1 MPRGVK
7 LQILL
12 GPITFSPA
20 PADLIDAVQEVQV
33 TQNAGQR
40 SGFQIRL
47 ALGASSSLDRMLAGR
62 TLDPPNRML
71 IVVHIDGRPTVLS
84 DGVITRH
91 DVSKSNDAGGSS
103 LSITGV
109 DVSQMMD
116 LIDMS
121 GLPLPMPAEAR
132 VLTLLAPFAAYGCV
146 PLVIPSPLLFVPN
159 PITKIPQVQ
168 GTAYTYITRLA
179 DDVGYTFFVEPG
191 PTPGMN
197 VAYWGP
203 DVRVGPAQ
211 PALTVNSDASSNVE
225 SLSFSFDGI
234 QRTVYILT
242 VYPEQLKVP
251 IPIPLPDLTPL
262 SPPLGS
268 KIPIPLSYKRMN
280 IERQTGRRQERRQH
294 GADGGGA
301 DRVAWSRPGGP
312 VGQRDQRVGVDRRPA
327 LRPAAAVPPA
337 GRCARR
343 RPGLRRRVR
352 GEERH
357 HLAQA
362 RRAEAAVH
370 AEPQRPGGPRNE
382 GGSVRERVLERANQ
396 QYGDEGS
403 LVHHHRRPSRAEH
416 LAMVHQ

>member
-1 MPRGVK
+1 M
-7 LQILL
+7 
-12 GPITFSPA
+12 
-20 PADLIDAVQEVQV
+20 
-33 TQNAGQR
+33 
-40 SGFQIRL
+40 
-47 ALGASSSLDRMLAGR
+47 
-62 TLDPPNRML
+62 
-71 IVVHIDGRPTVLS
+71 HIDGRPTVLS

-203 DVRVGPAQ
+203 DVRVGPPQ

-234 QRTVYILT
+234 QRTVYMLT
-242 VYPEQLKVP
+242 AFPEQLKVP

-262 SPPLGS
+262 IPPLGS

-280 IERQTGRRQERRQH
+280 IERQTGRDKRRHH

-301 DRVAWSRPGGP
+301 DLSRGLARAAQSANVISGSGSLD
-312 VGQRDQRVGVDRRPA
+312 VLRYGQLLQ
-327 LRPAAAVPPA
+327 LPPA
-337 GRCARR
+337 GRRARR

-352 GEERH
+352 GAR
-357 HLAQA
+357 ASPPPQA
-362 RRAEAAVH
+362 AA
-370 AEPQRPGGPRNE
+370 
-382 GGSVRERVLERANQ
+382 S
-396 QYGDEGS
+396 
-403 LVHHHRRPSRAEH
+403 
-416 LAMVHQ
+416 

>member
-251 IPIPLPDLTPL
+251 IPIPLPDITPL

-280 IERQTGRRQERRQH
+280 IERQTGRDKSDDSTARMEAVQTVSRGLARAAQSANVISGSGSIDVLRYGQLLQCRRL
-294 GADGGGA
+294 
-301 DRVAWSRPGGP
+301 
-312 VGQRDQRVGVDRRPA
+312 VGVRGAGPA
-327 LRPAAAVPPA
+327 YDGEYTVKSVTTSLKPGELKQRFTLSRNAQVALGTKVAV
-337 GRCARR
+337 
-343 RPGLRRRVR
+343 
-352 GEERH
+352 
-357 HLAQA
+357 
-362 RRAEAAVH
+362 
-370 AEPQRPGGPRNE
+370 
-382 GGSVRERVLERANQ
+382 
-396 QYGDEGS
+396 
-403 LVHHHRRPSRAEH
+403 
-416 LAMVHQ
+416 

>member
-1 MPRGVK
+1 
-7 LQILL
+7 
-12 GPITFSPA
+12 
-20 PADLIDAVQEVQV
+20 
-33 TQNAGQR
+33 
-40 SGFQIRL
+40 
-47 ALGASSSLDRMLAGR
+47 
-62 TLDPPNRML
+62 
-71 IVVHIDGRPTVLS
+71 
-84 DGVITRH
+84 
-91 DVSKSNDAGGSS
+91 
-103 LSITGV
+103 
-109 DVSQMMD
+109 
-116 LIDMS
+116 
-121 GLPLPMPAEAR
+121 MPAEAR

-280 IERQTGRRQERRQH
+280 IERQTGRDKSDDSTARMEAVQTVSRGLARAAQSANVISGSGSIDVLRYGQLLQCRRL
-294 GADGGGA
+294 
-301 DRVAWSRPGGP
+301 
-312 VGQRDQRVGVDRRPA
+312 VGVRGAGPA
-327 LRPAAAVPPA
+327 YDGEYAVKSVTTSLK
-337 GRCARR
+337 
-343 RPGLRRRVR
+343 PGELKQRFTLSRN
-352 GEERH
+352 
-357 HLAQA
+357 AQVA
-362 RRAEAAVH
+362 LGTKVAV
-370 AEPQRPGGPRNE
+370 
-382 GGSVRERVLERANQ
+382 
-396 QYGDEGS
+396 
-403 LVHHHRRPSRAEH
+403 
-416 LAMVHQ
+416 

>member
-12 GPITFSPA
+12 GTITFSPA
-20 PADLIDAVQEVQV
+20 PPDLIDAVQEVQV
-33 TQNAGQR
+33 TQNSGQR

-47 ALGASSSLDRMLAGR
+47 ALGASSSLDSMLAGR

-211 PALTVNSDASSNVE
+211 PALTVNSDASSNV
-225 SLSFSFDGI
+225 
-234 QRTVYILT
+234 
-242 VYPEQLKVP
+242 
-251 IPIPLPDLTPL
+251 
-262 SPPLGS
+262 
-268 KIPIPLSYKRMN
+268 
-280 IERQTGRRQERRQH
+280 
-294 GADGGGA
+294 
-301 DRVAWSRPGGP
+301 
-312 VGQRDQRVGVDRRPA
+312 
-327 LRPAAAVPPA
+327 
-337 GRCARR
+337 
-343 RPGLRRRVR
+343 
-352 GEERH
+352 
-357 HLAQA
+357 
-362 RRAEAAVH
+362 
-370 AEPQRPGGPRNE
+370 
-382 GGSVRERVLERANQ
+382 
-396 QYGDEGS
+396 
-403 LVHHHRRPSRAEH
+403 
-416 LAMVHQ
+416 

>member
-1 MPRGVK
+1 M
-7 LQILL
+7 
-12 GPITFSPA
+12 
-20 PADLIDAVQEVQV
+20 
-33 TQNAGQR
+33 
-40 SGFQIRL
+40 
-47 ALGASSSLDRMLAGR
+47 
-62 TLDPPNRML
+62 
-71 IVVHIDGRPTVLS
+71 
-84 DGVITRH
+84 
-91 DVSKSNDAGGSS
+91 SKSNDAGQSS

-116 LIDMS
+116 LIDLS

-159 PITKIPQVQ
+159 PINKIPQVQ
-168 GTAYTYITRLA
+168 GTAYSYISRLA

-203 DVRVGPAQ
+203 DIRVGPAQ

-280 IERQTGRRQERRQH
+280 IERQSGRDKSDDSTARMEAVQTVSRGLARAAQSANVISGSGSLDVLRYGQLLQCRRL
-294 GADGGGA
+294 
-301 DRVAWSRPGGP
+301 
-312 VGQRDQRVGVDRRPA
+312 VGVRGAGPA
-327 LRPAAAVPPA
+327 YDGEYAVKSVTTSLK
-337 GRCARR
+337 
-343 RPGLRRRVR
+343 PGELKQRFTLSRN
-352 GEERH
+352 
-357 HLAQA
+357 AQVA
-362 RRAEAAVH
+362 LGPKVAV
-370 AEPQRPGGPRNE
+370 
-382 GGSVRERVLERANQ
+382 
-396 QYGDEGS
+396 
-403 LVHHHRRPSRAEH
+403 
-416 LAMVHQ
+416 

>member
-280 IERQTGRRQERRQH
+280 IERQTGRDKSDDSTARMEAVQTVSRGLARAAQSANVISGSGSIDVLRYGQLLQCRRL
-294 GADGGGA
+294 
-301 DRVAWSRPGGP
+301 
-312 VGQRDQRVGVDRRPA
+312 VGVRGAGPA
-327 LRPAAAVPPA
+327 YDGEYAVKSVTTSLK
-337 GRCARR
+337 
-343 RPGLRRRVR
+343 PGELKQRFTLSRN
-352 GEERH
+352 
-357 HLAQA
+357 AQVA
-362 RRAEAAVH
+362 LGTKVAV
-370 AEPQRPGGPRNE
+370 
-382 GGSVRERVLERANQ
+382 
-396 QYGDEGS
+396 
-403 LVHHHRRPSRAEH
+403 
-416 LAMVHQ
+416 